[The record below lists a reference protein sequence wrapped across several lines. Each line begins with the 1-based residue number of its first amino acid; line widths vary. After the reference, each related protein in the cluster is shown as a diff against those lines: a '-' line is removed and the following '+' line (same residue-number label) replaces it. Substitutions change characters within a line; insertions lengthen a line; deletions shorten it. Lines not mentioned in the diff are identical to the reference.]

1 MEAIWH
7 SLSKEK
13 VIQVLGTSKD
23 GLSKKEVEFRQKKY
37 GKNLLPSKKPF
48 TNWKIFLSQFKSPLV
63 YILVIAGIITLFL
76 KKFADSIVIFA
87 AVLLN
92 TIIGFIQEKKAD
104 QALIKLKKAI
114 KHKTMVI
121 REGKI
126 KIIPAKDVV
135 VGDIIFIKSGD
146 KIPADGRIIYQEG
159 LKINEMSLTGE
170 WLASEKNTE
179 ILPFDTPLADRTNMV
194 YMGTVVEE
202 GIGKAVVTAIGKNT
216 ELGKITTLIQ
226 EMKEEKTPYQKNL
239 SRLSKIIGIGLSL
252 IIFLIFVL
260 GISAGKKI
268 LDMFTISVALAVA
281 AIPEGLPVAITVIL
295 ALGMMRIL
303 KNKGLVKKL
312 NSAETLGSVSIIC
325 TDKTGTLTK
334 GKMKVSRVLS
344 PQELLNHSFDK
355 KAQHLCL
362 KIASLTANIFIKNPH
377 QPKEKWI
384 TIGRP
389 TDKALF
395 EAGINAGIDIEKIK
409 KRKIKEILFNP
420 VNKFCGIYIKEK
432 RGIRLYL
439 SGAPEKILEMCKYIQ
454 LKKKKKM
461 TKEIRRKLERD
472 LGELAKKGLRV
483 VGTCWG
489 SLGSGFIKE
498 ENLPETVSE
507 IRKMNL
513 RFTGFITLK
522 DPIRRTVK
530 KAISVCKKAGIKVVI
545 ITGDH
550 KLTAKSVAEELG
562 FKITS
567 RNILEG
573 KDLDKLSE
581 EQFSKI
587 LPKIKIYA
595 RVEPRHKL
603 RIIRA
608 LQEKGEIVAMTGDG
622 INDAPALKKAD
633 IGIALDSG
641 TEVAKESADLILL
654 NNSFST
660 IIKGIEEG
668 RAILDNIRKV
678 ITYLLSGSLSE
689 VILVGA
695 SILAGLPLPI
705 TAVQILWINLIEDGL
720 PDFALAFEPKEKD
733 IMKKIKRS
741 SKKTNLFFFKDR
753 LQFLTPEMKAIIFA
767 IGIITNLLILFIFL
781 FFLFYNFN
789 LRYIQTTIFAILGI
803 DSLFYVFS
811 LRSLRK
817 NIWHINIFSN
827 KFLLVS
833 FVLGII
839 ALLIAIYIPWFNKL
853 LGTVPLNFSTWAI
866 ILGTGIFSLILIEII
881 KAYYLSQKSSS

>member
-1 MEAIWH
+1 MEEIWH

-13 VIQVLGTSKD
+13 IIQVLGTSLD
-23 GLSKKEVEFRQKKY
+23 GLSKKEAEFRQKKY

-48 TNWKIFLSQFKSPLV
+48 TNWRIFLSQFKSPLI
-63 YILVIAGIITLFL
+63 YILVIAGAIALFL
-76 KKFADSIVIFA
+76 KKFTDSAVIFA

-92 TIIGFIQEKKAD
+92 TIIGFIQERKAD

-121 REGKI
+121 REGTI

-146 KIPADGRIIYQEG
+146 KIPADGRILYQEG
-159 LKINEMSLTGE
+159 LKVNEMNLTGE

-179 ILPFDTPLADRTNMV
+179 VLPPDTPLADRTNMV

-202 GIGKAVVTAIGKNT
+202 GVGKAVVTAIGKNT
-216 ELGKITTLIQ
+216 ELGKITTLIR

-239 SRLSKIIGIGLSL
+239 SCLSKIIGIGLGL
-252 IIFLIFVL
+252 IIFLIFLL
-260 GISAGKKI
+260 GINAGKQI
-268 LDMFTISVALAVA
+268 LDMFAISVALAVA
-281 AIPEGLPVAITVIL
+281 AIPEGLPAAITVIL
-295 ALGMMRIL
+295 ALGMTRIL
-303 KNKGLVKKL
+303 KSKGLVRKL
-312 NSAETLGSVSIIC
+312 NSAETLGSVSVIC

-334 GKMKVSRVLS
+334 GKMKISRVLS
-344 PQELLNHSFDK
+344 PVELLNHSFDK

-362 KIASLTANIFIKNPH
+362 KIASLTADVFIKNPH
-377 QPKEKWI
+377 KPKKKWVVV
-384 TIGRP
+384 GRP

-395 EAGINAGIDIEKIK
+395 EAGIDAGININNIR

-420 VNKFCGIYIKEK
+420 INKFSGIYIKER
-432 RGIRLYL
+432 RGIKLYL
-439 SGAPEKILEMCKYIQ
+439 CGAPENILKMCKYIQ
-454 LKKKKKM
+454 LKKKEKM
-461 TKEIRRKLERD
+461 TKEIKRKLERD
-472 LGELAKKGLRV
+472 LGELASKGLRV
-483 VGTCWG
+483 VATCWG
-489 SLGSGFIKE
+489 SLAPASVKAGKI
-498 ENLPETVSE
+498 PETIPE
-507 IRKMNL
+507 INKMGL
-513 RFTGFITLK
+513 IFTGFITLK
-522 DPIRRTVK
+522 DPIRRTVR
-530 KAISVCKKAGIKVVI
+530 KAISVCKKAGIKVI
-545 ITGDH
+545 IVTGDH

-562 FKITS
+562 FKINS
-567 RNILEG
+567 KNILEG

-608 LQEKGEIVAMTGDG
+608 WQEKGKIVAMTGDG

-689 VILVGA
+689 VILVGT
-695 SILAGLPLPI
+695 SILVGLPLPI

-720 PDFALAFEPKEKD
+720 PDFALAFEPKEKG
-733 IMKKIKRS
+733 IMKKVKES
-741 SKKTNLFFFKDR
+741 SKKTNSFFFKDR

-767 IGIITNLLILFIFL
+767 IGIITNLLILSIFL

-789 LRYIQTTIFAILGI
+789 LVYVQTTIFAMLGI

-833 FVLGII
+833 IVLGIV
-839 ALLIAIYIPWFNKL
+839 ALLIAIYMPWFNEL
-853 LGTVPLNFSTWAI
+853 LGTTPLNFSTWGI
-866 ILGTGIFSLILIEII
+866 ILGVGIFNLVLVEMI
-881 KAYYLSQKSSS
+881 KTYYLVRKFSS